1 MSLTV
6 SASGITFDDLTTLS
20 TASISASNIAANAIT
35 SVQLSANA
43 VTASKIASGA
53 VTTDKIALGAVI
65 TQDIANGA
73 VTAAKL
79 NGGQSGSA
87 PIYGCRAW
95 VNFDGTRNA
104 SGGSDTA
111 NTNRFIRSS
120 GNVTS
125 VLRNGTGDYTVNF
138 TTPMADANYSVSGS
152 VNGTF
157 TGGLAFNVNAATVPT
172 TNAVRVMTDQYS
184 AGALDRT
191 YVSVAI
197 FGN

>member
-20 TASISASNIAANAIT
+20 SSVISAANIADRTITSNKIATGVSIVGSLSGVASQATTLVTASASN
-35 SVQLSANA
+35 
-43 VTASKIASGA
+43 
-53 VTTDKIALGAVI
+53 
-65 TQDIANGA
+65 
-73 VTAAKL
+73 
-79 NGGQSGSA
+79 A
-87 PIYGCRAW
+87 PVYGCRAW

-120 GNVTS
+120 GNVSS

-138 TTPMADANYSVSGS
+138 ATAMADANYSAIAGSYLSGIIIIS
-152 VNGTF
+152 LQIYSKTTTSFRVLSYGDATGATNGF
-157 TGGLAFNVNAATVPT
+157 AAD
-172 TNAVRVMTDQYS
+172 MTDI
-184 AGALDRT
+184 
-191 YVSVAI
+191 SVQV